1 VIEVFV
7 EVQAG
12 SRDKRLYD
20 AETLRYRETRRVM
33 LPYPFPYGFVLGTRC
48 EDGEGV
54 DCYILTS
61 DPLEAGTVVGC
72 QPVGL
77 LEQAEDKEIDHG
89 VLATLPGQSADLSR
103 ELHEKLSSFIRGVFR
118 AFPDTAVQVGRILPK
133 ESALEYLREHRSK

>member
-1 VIEVFV
+1 MIEVFV

-20 AETLRYRETRRVM
+20 EETLQYKETRRVM

-48 EDGEGV
+48 ENGEGV

-72 QPVGL
+72 RPVGL
-77 LEQAEDKEIDHG
+77 LEQAEDKEIDHK
-89 VLATLPGQSADLSR
+89 VLATLPGQSADLDQ
-103 ELHEKLSSFIRGVFR
+103 ELHARLSSFIRGVFR
-118 AFPDTAVQVGRILPK
+118 AFPDTAVQVGRILPR
-133 ESALEYLREHRSK
+133 ERALEYLREHRSE